1 MIQAIMTVVLLFLM
15 FSMGLVTTLQDF
27 RRVMLTPFTM
37 AVGVAA
43 EVFLVPLIALLA
55 VRALDLPPA
64 VAIGIML
71 LAICPG
77 GPISNFFSHISGGNP
92 ALALTLT
99 VITTFLSLVT
109 MPAFFTWTFLGAH
122 AGGVSVP
129 AKYIMKILLV
139 SVIAPTILGMI
150 VRAKKPEFAARVVK
164 YTEKL
169 GALMILSV
177 IILMFINNRA
187 AFRDIG
193 GLMLAVV
200 CLVNVGGMTA
210 GYLWGIMFRRGR
222 VVAKTIVFEIGIQN
236 IPLATIFAYGLFG
249 ADKGQLSVISA
260 MIVLYGIVAPLS
272 SLGAVY
278 IFKKFLPSQLAEP
291 EAQRA

>member
-1 MIQAIMTVVLLFLM
+1 MIQVIMTVLLLFLM

-27 RRVMLTPFTM
+27 KRVMLTPFTM
-37 AVGVAA
+37 GVGVIA
-43 EVFLVPLIALLA
+43 EVFLVPLIALIA
-55 VRALDLPPA
+55 IRALDLPAP

-109 MPAFFTWTFLGAH
+109 MPAFFTWTFLGSH
-122 AGGVSVP
+122 ASGLTVP
-129 AKYIMKILLV
+129 AKYIMKILLI
-139 SVIAPTILGMI
+139 SVIVPTILGMI
-150 VRAKKPEFAARVVK
+150 VRAKKPEFAAQVVK

-169 GALMILSV
+169 GAVLIMCV
-177 IILMFINNRA
+177 IGLMFVQNRA
-187 AFRDIG
+187 TIRDIG

-200 CLVNVGGMTA
+200 CLVNVGGMLA
-210 GYLWGIMFRRGR
+210 GYLWGTIFRRGR

-236 IPLATIFAYGLFG
+236 IPLATVFAYGLFG
-249 ADKGQLSVISA
+249 ADKAVLAVITS

-272 SLGAVY
+272 SLAAVY
-278 IFKKFLPSQLAEP
+278 IFKKFLPSQMTPA
-291 EAQRA
+291 EAQQA